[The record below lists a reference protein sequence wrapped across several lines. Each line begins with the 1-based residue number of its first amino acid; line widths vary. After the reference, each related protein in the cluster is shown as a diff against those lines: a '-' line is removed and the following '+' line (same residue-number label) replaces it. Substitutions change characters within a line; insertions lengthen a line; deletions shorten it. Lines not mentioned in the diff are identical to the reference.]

1 MEAADR
7 IYAGYKPLFEG
18 ADNASD
24 VGTTQ
29 SIPQYMPD
37 DIVSLCGLVKDIL
50 TPLPMLLRLSGS
62 FIVVGDLHGNFID
75 LIRIFRMFGM
85 PPQTRYIFL
94 GDYVDRGEYSVEV
107 ITLLFALFVK
117 YPDDVVLLRGNHEV
131 NEICSS
137 YGFKTSIEE
146 QFGNTGMFHIFVDAF
161 NYLSLAAVLN
171 ENVFLVHGGISQHL
185 MHLEQIDAYK
195 KPLLSDD
202 EPLLKDL
209 LWSDP
214 STAFPMFAESSRGE
228 MNTYGQMALS
238 QFLDRNKLKMMIR
251 AHQYMENGAQSL
263 WSRKLCTVFS
273 SSSYKF
279 PGSNEAAVLKVSEKV
294 FSCHR
299 FPPVPKLARDQCSFF
314 TMKMGMIR
322 QSSILSIMQASTNNL
337 LAGFSRVGSNLNMTN
352 MKARKKNS
360 YGFGGLAMH
369 TGSRVLQGMPR
380 RKVIQNV
387 LRDAESF
394 AEELG

>member
-18 ADNASD
+18 AENASD

-29 SIPQYMPD
+29 SIPQFMPD

-50 TPLPMLLRLSGS
+50 TPLPMLLRITGS
-62 FIVVGDLHGNFID
+62 YIVVGDLHGNFVD

-117 YPDDVVLLRGNHEV
+117 FPDDVVLLRGNHEV

-137 YGFKTSIEE
+137 YGFKASIAE
-146 QFGNTGMFHIFVDAF
+146 QFGNVGMFHIFVDAF

-171 ENVFLVHGGISQHL
+171 ESVFLVHGGISQHL

-228 MNTYGQMALS
+228 MNTYGKMALT

-251 AHQYMENGAQSL
+251 AHQYHNKGVHTEIGIVH
-263 WSRKLCTVFS
+263 TVFS
-273 SSSYKF
+273 ASSYKA
-279 PGSNEAAVLKVSEKV
+279 GDSNPSGVLIHEYGGVLKKRLYEAWDRPERNS
-294 FSCHR
+294 
-299 FPPVPKLARDQCSFF
+299 LQFF
-314 TMKMGMIR
+314 NVRMKK
-322 QSSILSIMQASTNNL
+322 T
-337 LAGFSRVGSNLNMTN
+337 
-352 MKARKKNS
+352 
-360 YGFGGLAMH
+360 
-369 TGSRVLQGMPR
+369 
-380 RKVIQNV
+380 V
-387 LRDAESF
+387 LRSESMRGTMVQTF
-394 AEELG
+394 QKILTQSLRERKRTIGYNCGINTGCSRFIRPSQSGSLDDKRLTQTFCCGHESLP